1 MQALPRL
8 YDWLAISDAPQTC
21 DLIFVLAGREGRK
34 HFGLQMFAE
43 GWASTLLLS
52 VGRFEIRRFVDY
64 KLPGTDLVALAS
76 SIPPQRRH
84 FFVAA
89 QGTDVQAELIQWHQL
104 GTWREIRALAEWLRR
119 HKAIQTLMIISSGFH
134 LRRVRWCCRK
144 LLPKDITTS
153 FLAVP
158 SELPSFERSQ
168 WWRNAT
174 SRNMVLMEVT
184 KVVLYPFVCMGQ
196 ELA

>member
-1 MQALPRL
+1 MQALPKL
-8 YDWLAISDAPQTC
+8 YDWLAISDAPQTS

-52 VGRFEIRRFVDY
+52 VGRFEIRGFAEY
-64 KLPGTDLVALAS
+64 KLPGTNLVAQAS
-76 SIPPQRRH
+76 SVPPQRRH

-89 QGTDVQAELIQWHQL
+89 QETDVQAELIPWHRL
-104 GTWREIRALAEWLRR
+104 GTWREIRALAEWLRC
-119 HKAIQTLMIISSGFH
+119 HKTIQTLMIISSGFH

-144 LLPKDITTS
+144 LLPKDITAS

-174 SRNMVLMEVT
+174 SRNLVLLEVT
-184 KVVLYPFVCMGQ
+184 KLVLYPFVCMGR
-196 ELA
+196 EFA